1 MTTERR
7 QVYCSSLCLR
17 IDRSQDYKARGIQP
31 PRAQSENAG
40 EAGHCLPRSVRRVP
54 AKALV
59 LALPLD
65 AVRARVVVAPRAAL
79 ELRRPPVAIRLVDV
93 MRVSLGPLAGHVLL
107 EEDVGVAAHAD
118 HARVA
123 CPLLIGRRRGV
134 ARRAWCQTEKQ
145 QKTDRAQKS
154 KASAGRQGL
163 SSQGLPPNSVPARC
177 GRTFP
182 CWVESTATDLTR
194 QPRFSVDR
202 LRTSADPPIGRG
214 HAEVPLRWSLICY
227 AGPLREPWAGRE
239 ARRTI
244 DVFSPEEVWALVRAA
259 EAEQDSTLFLT
270 ASFTGLRMGELLAL
284 RWRCVDFAR
293 RSIRV
298 ERGFTLGTEDTPK
311 SNRER
316 VVPMAPEVE
325 QALAR
330 LGQREDWTED
340 EDLVFCG
347 SHGGHLSPSK
357 LRVRYRTALD
367 AAGLRRLRFHDL
379 RHTFGSIAINRG
391 SLVQVNAWMG
401 HADIRTTQRYLHF
414 KEHGDEAV
422 HSLAGAFATT
432 ADPVLSPT

>member
-1 MTTERR
+1 
-7 QVYCSSLCLR
+7 
-17 IDRSQDYKARGIQP
+17 
-31 PRAQSENAG
+31 
-40 EAGHCLPRSVRRVP
+40 
-54 AKALV
+54 
-59 LALPLD
+59 
-65 AVRARVVVAPRAAL
+65 
-79 ELRRPPVAIRLVDV
+79 
-93 MRVSLGPLAGHVLL
+93 
-107 EEDVGVAAHAD
+107 
-118 HARVA
+118 
-123 CPLLIGRRRGV
+123 
-134 ARRAWCQTEKQ
+134 
-145 QKTDRAQKS
+145 
-154 KASAGRQGL
+154 
-163 SSQGLPPNSVPARC
+163 
-177 GRTFP
+177 
-182 CWVESTATDLTR
+182 
-194 QPRFSVDR
+194 
-202 LRTSADPPIGRG
+202 
-214 HAEVPLRWSLICY
+214 
-227 AGPLREPWAGRE
+227 
-239 ARRTI
+239 
-244 DVFSPEEVWALVRAA
+244 
-259 EAEQDSTLFLT
+259 
-270 ASFTGLRMGELLAL
+270 MGELLAL

-414 KEHGDEAV
+414 KEHGDEAEL
-422 HSLAGAFATT
+422 LAGAFATT